1 MYNDEVMY
9 NFAQADFT
17 KAYSPIEATN
27 WESLLTGDVNQALTN
42 WEAKYMEIMELCIPK
57 KSLPK
62 QRNLPWL
69 TKELTKGIRK
79 RNLLYGRARRGG
91 NSLLFDR
98 YKEQRN
104 KVVNELCRSKSH
116 FFRSFNPSNPKQFWK
131 IAKLLNKNSSSIP
144 SLVKNGYTATT
155 DSDKATMLNGF
166 FSECFNTAQP
176 PLSINQGEPLSYL
189 EPSNFESIDNLLCTE
204 DKVYEMIA
212 SLDTSKANGSNGIS
226 ARMLKGTAHSITPV
240 LTHLFN
246 MSIESGIFPDKW
258 KLSSV
263 VPIPKGGDHSNPSNY
278 RLISLLSVIS
288 KMLERHV
295 YYLITEHLSS
305 VHPLANTQWGFQS
318 GKSTVSALL
327 TTTHD

>member
-1 MYNDEVMY
+1 MSKR
-9 NFAQADFT
+9 T
-17 KAYSPIEATN
+17 LYS
-27 WESLLTGDVNQALTN
+27 
-42 WEAKYMEIMELCIPK
+42 C
-57 KSLPK
+57 
-62 QRNLPWL
+62 
-69 TKELTKGIRK
+69 
-79 RNLLYGRARRGG
+79 
-91 NSLLFDR
+91 
-98 YKEQRN
+98 
-104 KVVNELCRSKSH
+104 H

-166 FSECFNTAQP
+166 FSESFNTAQP
-176 PLSINQGEPLSYL
+176 PLSINQEEPLSYL
-189 EPSNFESIDNLLCTE
+189 EPSNFESIDDLLCTE
-204 DKVYEMIA
+204 DEVYEMIA
-212 SLDTSKANGSNGIS
+212 SLDTSKANGSDGIC

-240 LTHLFN
+240 LTRLFN

-278 RLISLLSVIS
+278 RPISLLSVIS

-295 YYLITEHLSS
+295 YYLITVHLSS

-318 GKSTVSALL
+318 GKSTSCVC
-327 TTTHD
+327 TINNYT